1 MELSDCYFLKHTGET
16 LSLVLLSLGSEFEL
30 PLSPKLLFLIA
41 FLKSPLFNFLVR
53 INTILAQKS
62 SIMSDDEHSGSDHE
76 GGDHNDVPQNTS
88 DLIKQLHVDN
98 LIDAIE
104 ETVFGDF
111 EHLANI
117 AKERELNL
125 ETFDLLISEAVKTRT
140 GKAMLITTGLVVCIV
155 LVLHPMAV
163 VSPFLAT
170 LGFTEAGPA
179 AGKML

>member
-1 MELSDCYFLKHTGET
+1 MASSNLKWNAGDNIVTT
-16 LSLVLLSLGSEFEL
+16 AVEFPSNMYPWMNL
-30 PLSPKLLFLIA
+30 QSRGVQI
-41 FLKSPLFNFLVR
+41 R
-53 INTILAQKS
+53 TIL
-62 SIMSDDEHSGSDHE
+62 EENGR
-76 GGDHNDVPQNTS
+76 VP
-88 DLIKQLHVDN
+88 IDN

-125 ETFDLLISEAVKTRT
+125 ETFDLVISEAVKTRT